1 MTILRKLDLTLVLIT
16 LIALLGSLMIFYST
30 VWGPWVYS
38 DSTEYIVSARNLI
51 EGHGLGLYGGSG
63 AFHPLSLHPPFYSLV
78 LSFFGLFGANLV
90 TAARWINIV
99 LFGLSILLLGVTVY
113 AYTKSSWLSVIASLL
128 FFCLPVLVDVFSG
141 AMSEPIFLFT
151 GLASLCL
158 ILLFLKKSRFEW
170 LIIAGIASGLA
181 MLTRYSGVAFMLT
194 CIGILLIFS
203 RAPWKKRIVD
213 IVAFGLL
220 SSLPTIGWLIW
231 LRIQSLGARSA
242 PIGVNLGEQFTKFKV
257 SAMGIFS
264 SWIPFTSLLPHY
276 SYNLAR
282 NLLIILILLILALV
296 GLTIWKMRKNNQK
309 LLDTTNGFALAAF
322 MIGLA
327 VLYLIVLAFSYLFT
341 SPPPDLV
348 NRTFIP
354 VQLALLV
361 GFFSL
366 VLFFIR
372 PWQSARWLVSV
383 PIILALGIS
392 VSYLHDSLGIVAQY
406 HQYGAGYTAKAWRDA
421 NIIKQIIQIPAK
433 IPLISNE
440 SALVLFYTGR
450 PAYDIAELADHV
462 TQTITARYGDD
473 PKDATQQEFRQ
484 NGAVLILFTS
494 INQQFQELYGAQSTT
509 RMANFT
515 RGLTRASQT
524 ADGEIY
530 FYPTTQ
536 LP

>member
-16 LIALLGSLMIFYST
+16 LIALMGSLMIFYST
-30 VWGPWVYS
+30 VWGPWVFS

-51 EGHGLGLYGGSG
+51 EGHGLGLYGASG

-78 LSFFGLFGANLV
+78 LGFFGLFGADLV

-99 LFGLSILLLGVTVY
+99 LFGSTILLLGVTVY
-113 AYTKSSWLSVIASLL
+113 AYTQSSWLSIISSFL
-128 FFCLPVLVDVFSG
+128 FFCLPVFIDVFSG

-151 GLASLCL
+151 GLASFCL
-158 ILLFLKKSRFEW
+158 ILLFVKNKRFVL

-181 MLTRYSGVAFMLT
+181 MLTRYSGVALMMT
-194 CIGILLIFS
+194 GIAILLILGRS
-203 RAPWKKRIVD
+203 PWKKRIVD
-213 IVAFGLL
+213 IMVFGLL
-220 SSLPTIGWLIW
+220 STLPTIGWLIW
-231 LRIQSLGARSA
+231 LRNQSLGVRSA
-242 PIGVNLGEQFTKFKV
+242 PIGVNLGEQLTKFKL
-257 SAMGIFS
+257 STLEIFW
-264 SWIPFTSLLPHY
+264 SWIPFTSLLPPY

-282 NLLIILILLILALV
+282 NLLIILVLLVLALV

-309 LLDTTNGFALAAF
+309 LLDPTNGFVLGAL

-327 VLYLIVLAFSYLFT
+327 VLYLFVLSFSYLFT

-354 VQLALLV
+354 VQLAFLV
-361 GFFSL
+361 GIFAL

-372 PWQSARWLVSV
+372 PWQFARWLVSV

-392 VSYLHDSLGIVAQY
+392 VSYLHDSQVLVAQY
-406 HQYGAGYTAKAWRDA
+406 HQVGAGYTAKAWQGADIF
-421 NIIKQIIQIPAK
+421 NQIMQIPAK

-450 PAYDIAELADHV
+450 PAYDIAEIADHV
-462 TQTITARYGDD
+462 SQTITARYGDD
-473 PKDATQQEFRQ
+473 PMDVPQQEFRK
-484 NGAVLILFTS
+484 NGAALILFNS
-494 INQQFQELYGAQSTT
+494 INQQFQELYGAQSTA
-509 RMANFT
+509 RMKNFA
-515 RGLTRASQT
+515 RGLTLASQT
-524 ADGEIY
+524 AYGEIY
-530 FYPTTQ
+530 FYPPTQ